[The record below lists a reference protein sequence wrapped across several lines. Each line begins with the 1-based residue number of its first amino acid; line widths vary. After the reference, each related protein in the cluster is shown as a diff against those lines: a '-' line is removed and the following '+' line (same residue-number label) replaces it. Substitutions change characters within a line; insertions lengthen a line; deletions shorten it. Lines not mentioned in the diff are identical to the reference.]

1 MIKSKYL
8 KNKKGNM
15 TYTEFALI
23 VFSIVAISLILFF
36 SIRYISSTKESI
48 TLMQPEISYK
58 FPAVFVHSFLMQEIE
73 KNDTKNLGLDITQ
86 TYYVK
91 DLIWFGEEKHLD
103 LIKGKYRDKYLEY
116 TSIKDSLQN
125 SIHDDYKKFVGQDYY
140 SESDLI
146 QIKKET
152 NLPDLGEA
160 IKNKN
165 YFFYLKTKGGEFVLV
180 YFI

>member
-1 MIKSKYL
+1 MIKSKSL

-23 VFSIVAISLILFF
+23 AFSIIGISLILFF
-36 SIRYISSTKESI
+36 SIKYINSTKESI
-48 TLMQPEISYK
+48 TLMEPEISYK

-73 KNDTKNLGLDITQ
+73 KIDTKNLGLDTSK

-91 DLIWFGEEKHLD
+91 DLIWLGEEKHLS
-103 LIKGKYRDKYLEY
+103 LVKEKYRDKYLEY
-116 TSIKDSLQN
+116 TSIKDSLGN
-125 SIHDDYKKFVGQDYY
+125 SIHADYKKFVGQDYY

-146 QIKKET
+146 QIKKDT
-152 NLPDLGEA
+152 NLPDLAEA

-165 YFFYLKTKGGEFVLV
+165 YFFYLKTKGGEFVFV